1 MLLRQDRFH
10 IHPILCAKIVQGER
24 KRKELVHFLFPSR
37 SLYYQKIV
45 QGERK
50 TEQTERKIKFTSIFP
65 RCSRFYQKRKELVH
79 FLFPSRS
86 LYYQKIVQGERKT
99 EQTERKIKFTSI
111 FPRCS
116 RFYQKR
122 KELVHFLF
130 PSRSLYYLTLEIS
143 GRSRISPNA
152 IIPCVQAPPHHRPL
166 RRVSA
171 ATPLSLACRDGAATC
186 MPPTNLR
193 SNDCRARHSPGYST
207 AANWANP

>member
-10 IHPILCAKIVQGER
+10 IHPILCA
-24 KRKELVHFLFPSR
+24 
-37 SLYYQKIV
+37 KIV

-86 LYYQKIVQGERKT
+86 L
-99 EQTERKIKFTSI
+99 S
-111 FPRCS
+111 
-116 RFYQKR
+116 
-122 KELVHFLF
+122 
-130 PSRSLYYLTLEIS
+130 YLTLEIS

-193 SNDCRARHSPGYST
+193 SNDCRAHHSPGYSK

>member
-79 FLFPSRS
+79 FLFPSR
-86 LYYQKIVQGERKT
+86 
-99 EQTERKIKFTSI
+99 
-111 FPRCS
+111 S

-193 SNDCRARHSPGYST
+193 SNDCRARHSPEYST

>member
-24 KRKELVHFLFPSR
+24 KRKELVHFLFPNR
-37 SLYYQKIV
+37 SLSYQKDSARRAKNRANRAKNEVYFNFSEV
-45 QGERK
+45 QPVLSNN
-50 TEQTERKIKFTSIFP
+50 KI
-65 RCSRFYQKRKELVH
+65 
-79 FLFPSRS
+79 S
-86 LYYQKIVQGERKT
+86 L
-99 EQTERKIKFTSI
+99 
-111 FPRCS
+111 
-116 RFYQKR
+116 
-122 KELVHFLF
+122 LNFLF

-193 SNDCRARHSPGYST
+193 SNDCRARHSPGYSR

>member
-50 TEQTERKIKFTSIFP
+50 TEQTEREMKFTSIFP
-65 RCSRFYQKRKELVH
+65 
-79 FLFPSRS
+79 SRS
-86 LYYQKIVQGERKT
+86 
-99 EQTERKIKFTSI
+99 
-111 FPRCS
+111 
-116 RFYQKR
+116 
-122 KELVHFLF
+122 
-130 PSRSLYYLTLEIS
+130 RSYLTLEIP
-143 GRSRISPNA
+143 GKSRISPNA
-152 IIPCVQAPPHHRPL
+152 IIPCVQAPPHHRLL

>member
-50 TEQTERKIKFTSIFP
+50 TEQTERKMKFTSIFS
-65 RCSRFYQKRKELVH
+65 RCSRFSQKRKELVH
-79 FLFPSRS
+79 FLFPNRS
-86 LYYQKIVQGERKT
+86 LSYQKIVQGERKT
-99 EQTERKIKFTSI
+99 EQTERKMKFTSI

-116 RFYQKR
+116 RF
-122 KELVHFLF
+122 
-130 PSRSLYYLTLEIS
+130 YLTLEIS

-171 ATPLSLACRDGAATC
+171 ATHLSLACRDGAATC

>member
-24 KRKELVHFLFPSR
+24 KRKELVHFLFPNR
-37 SLYYQKIV
+37 SLSYQKIV

-50 TEQTERKIKFTSIFP
+50 MKFTSIFP
-65 RCSRFYQKRKELVH
+65 RCSRFSQKRKELVH

-86 LYYQKIVQGERKT
+86 L
-99 EQTERKIKFTSI
+99 S
-111 FPRCS
+111 
-116 RFYQKR
+116 
-122 KELVHFLF
+122 
-130 PSRSLYYLTLEIS
+130 YLTLEIS

-171 ATPLSLACRDGAATC
+171 ATHLSLACRDGAATC

-193 SNDCRARHSPGYST
+193 SNDCRARHSPGYSK

>member
-10 IHPILCAKIVQGER
+10 IHPILCT
-24 KRKELVHFLFPSR
+24 
-37 SLYYQKIV
+37 KIV

-79 FLFPSRS
+79 FLFPNRS
-86 LYYQKIVQGERKT
+86 LYYQKIVQGERET
-99 EQTERKIKFTSI
+99 EQTERKMKFTSI
-111 FPRCS
+111 
-116 RFYQKR
+116 
-122 KELVHFLF
+122 F

-171 ATPLSLACRDGAATC
+171 ATPLSLACHDGAATC

>member
-24 KRKELVHFLFPSR
+24 KRKELVHFLFPNR

-50 TEQTERKIKFTSIFP
+50 TEQTERKMKFTSI
-65 RCSRFYQKRKELVH
+65 
-79 FLFPSRS
+79 
-86 LYYQKIVQGERKT
+86 
-99 EQTERKIKFTSI
+99 
-111 FPRCS
+111 
-116 RFYQKR
+116 
-122 KELVHFLF
+122 F

-171 ATPLSLACRDGAATC
+171 ATPLSLACRDGVATC

-193 SNDCRARHSPGYST
+193 SNDCRARRSPGYST

>member
-10 IHPILCAKIVQGER
+10 IHPILCA
-24 KRKELVHFLFPSR
+24 
-37 SLYYQKIV
+37 KIV

-99 EQTERKIKFTSI
+99 EQTERKMKFTSI
-111 FPRCS
+111 
-116 RFYQKR
+116 
-122 KELVHFLF
+122 F

-143 GRSRISPNA
+143 GRSRITPNA
-152 IIPCVQAPPHHRPL
+152 IIPYVQAPPHHRPL

-171 ATPLSLACRDGAATC
+171 ATPLSLACCDGAATC

>member
-50 TEQTERKIKFTSIFP
+50 TERKM
-65 RCSRFYQKRKELVH
+65 
-79 FLFPSRS
+79 
-86 LYYQKIVQGERKT
+86 
-99 EQTERKIKFTSI
+99 KFTSI

>member
-24 KRKELVHFLFPSR
+24 K
-37 SLYYQKIV
+37 
-45 QGERK
+45 
-50 TEQTERKIKFTSIFP
+50 TEQTKRKMKFTSIFP

-79 FLFPSRS
+79 FL
-86 LYYQKIVQGERKT
+86 
-99 EQTERKIKFTSI
+99 

-193 SNDCRARHSPGYST
+193 SNDCRARRSPGYST

>member
-79 FLFPSRS
+79 FL
-86 LYYQKIVQGERKT
+86 
-99 EQTERKIKFTSI
+99 

>member
-50 TEQTERKIKFTSIFP
+50 TEQTERKMKFTSI
-65 RCSRFYQKRKELVH
+65 
-79 FLFPSRS
+79 
-86 LYYQKIVQGERKT
+86 
-99 EQTERKIKFTSI
+99 
-111 FPRCS
+111 
-116 RFYQKR
+116 
-122 KELVHFLF
+122 F

>member
-45 QGERK
+45 Q
-50 TEQTERKIKFTSIFP
+50 TERKM
-65 RCSRFYQKRKELVH
+65 
-79 FLFPSRS
+79 
-86 LYYQKIVQGERKT
+86 
-99 EQTERKIKFTSI
+99 KFTSI

>member
-1 MLLRQDRFH
+1 MCKDSARRAKKKGTCSFSFSKPQ
-10 IHPILCAKIVQGER
+10 PILSKDSARRAKNRANRAKNEVYFNFSEVQPVLSNN
-24 KRKELVHFLFPSR
+24 KISLLNFVFPSR

-50 TEQTERKIKFTSIFP
+50 TEQTKRKMKFTSIFP
-65 RCSRFYQKRKELVH
+65 RCSRFYQKRKN
-79 FLFPSRS
+79 
-86 LYYQKIVQGERKT
+86 
-99 EQTERKIKFTSI
+99 
-111 FPRCS
+111 
-116 RFYQKR
+116 
-122 KELVHFLF
+122 LVHFLF

-166 RRVSA
+166 RQVSA

-193 SNDCRARHSPGYST
+193 SNDCRARRSPGYST

>member
-24 KRKELVHFLFPSR
+24 KRKELVHFLFPNR
-37 SLYYQKIV
+37 SLSYQKIV

-50 TEQTERKIKFTSIFP
+50 TEQTERKMKFTSIFP
-65 RCSRFYQKRKELVH
+65 RCSL
-79 FLFPSRS
+79 S
-86 LYYQKIVQGERKT
+86 
-99 EQTERKIKFTSI
+99 
-111 FPRCS
+111 
-116 RFYQKR
+116 
-122 KELVHFLF
+122 
-130 PSRSLYYLTLEIS
+130 YLTLEIS

-152 IIPCVQAPPHHRPL
+152 IIPCVQAPPHHRQL

-193 SNDCRARHSPGYST
+193 SNDCRARRSPGYST

>member
-10 IHPILCAKIVQGER
+10 IHPILCT
-24 KRKELVHFLFPSR
+24 
-37 SLYYQKIV
+37 KIV

-86 LYYQKIVQGERKT
+86 LYYQKIVQGERET
-99 EQTERKIKFTSI
+99 EQTERKMKFTSI
-111 FPRCS
+111 
-116 RFYQKR
+116 
-122 KELVHFLF
+122 F

>member
-50 TEQTERKIKFTSIFP
+50 TERKM
-65 RCSRFYQKRKELVH
+65 
-79 FLFPSRS
+79 
-86 LYYQKIVQGERKT
+86 
-99 EQTERKIKFTSI
+99 KFTSI

-171 ATPLSLACRDGAATC
+171 ATPLSLACREGAATC

>member
-50 TEQTERKIKFTSIFP
+50 TERKM
-65 RCSRFYQKRKELVH
+65 
-79 FLFPSRS
+79 
-86 LYYQKIVQGERKT
+86 
-99 EQTERKIKFTSI
+99 KFTSI

-130 PSRSLYYLTLEIS
+130 PSRSLYYLTLENS

-171 ATPLSLACRDGAATC
+171 ATPLSLACREGAATC

>member
-65 RCSRFYQKRKELVH
+65 RCSRFYQK
-79 FLFPSRS
+79 
-86 LYYQKIVQGERKT
+86 
-99 EQTERKIKFTSI
+99 
-111 FPRCS
+111 
-116 RFYQKR
+116 
-122 KELVHFLF
+122 ELVHFLF

-143 GRSRISPNA
+143 GRSRITPNA
-152 IIPCVQAPPHHRPL
+152 IIPYVQAPPHHRPL

>member
-24 KRKELVHFLFPSR
+24 K
-37 SLYYQKIV
+37 
-45 QGERK
+45 
-50 TEQTERKIKFTSIFP
+50 TEQTERKMKFTSIFP

-99 EQTERKIKFTSI
+99 EQTERKMKFTSI
-111 FPRCS
+111 FPRC
-116 RFYQKR
+116 
-122 KELVHFLF
+122 
-130 PSRSLYYLTLEIS
+130 SLYYLTLEIS

-152 IIPCVQAPPHHRPL
+152 IIPCVQAPPHHRSL

>member
-24 KRKELVHFLFPSR
+24 KRKELVHFLFPNR
-37 SLYYQKIV
+37 SLSYQKIV

-50 TEQTERKIKFTSIFP
+50 TEQTERKMKFTSIFP
-65 RCSRFYQKRKELVH
+65 RC
-79 FLFPSRS
+79 
-86 LYYQKIVQGERKT
+86 
-99 EQTERKIKFTSI
+99 
-111 FPRCS
+111 
-116 RFYQKR
+116 
-122 KELVHFLF
+122 
-130 PSRSLYYLTLEIS
+130 SLYYLTLEIS

-193 SNDCRARHSPGYST
+193 SNDCRARHSPGYSK

>member
-65 RCSRFYQKRKELVH
+65 
-79 FLFPSRS
+79 
-86 LYYQKIVQGERKT
+86 
-99 EQTERKIKFTSI
+99 
-111 FPRCS
+111 
-116 RFYQKR
+116 
-122 KELVHFLF
+122 
-130 PSRSLYYLTLEIS
+130 SRSLYYLTLEIS

-152 IIPCVQAPPHHRPL
+152 IIPCVQAPQHHRPL

-193 SNDCRARHSPGYST
+193 SNDCRARRSPGYST

>member
-50 TEQTERKIKFTSIFP
+50 
-65 RCSRFYQKRKELVH
+65 RKELVH
-79 FLFPSRS
+79 FL
-86 LYYQKIVQGERKT
+86 
-99 EQTERKIKFTSI
+99 

-143 GRSRISPNA
+143 GKSRISPNA

-193 SNDCRARHSPGYST
+193 SNDCRARRSPGYST

>member
-10 IHPILCAKIVQGER
+10 IHPILCT
-24 KRKELVHFLFPSR
+24 
-37 SLYYQKIV
+37 KIV

-86 LYYQKIVQGERKT
+86 LYYQKIVQGERET
-99 EQTERKIKFTSI
+99 EQTERKMKFTSI
-111 FPRCS
+111 
-116 RFYQKR
+116 
-122 KELVHFLF
+122 F

-166 RRVSA
+166 RRVLA

>member
-50 TEQTERKIKFTSIFP
+50 TEQTKRKMKFTSIFP
-65 RCSRFYQKRKELVH
+65 RCSRFYRKRKELVH

-86 LYYQKIVQGERKT
+86 PYYQKIVQG
-99 EQTERKIKFTSI
+99 ERKIKFTSI

-171 ATPLSLACRDGAATC
+171 ATPLSLACRDGAATY

-193 SNDCRARHSPGYST
+193 SNDCRVRHSPGYST

>member
-10 IHPILCAKIVQGER
+10 IHPILCA
-24 KRKELVHFLFPSR
+24 
-37 SLYYQKIV
+37 KIV

-111 FPRCS
+111 
-116 RFYQKR
+116 
-122 KELVHFLF
+122 F

>member
-50 TEQTERKIKFTSIFP
+50 TEQTER
-65 RCSRFYQKRKELVH
+65 
-79 FLFPSRS
+79 
-86 LYYQKIVQGERKT
+86 
-99 EQTERKIKFTSI
+99 
-111 FPRCS
+111 
-116 RFYQKR
+116 
-122 KELVHFLF
+122 
-130 PSRSLYYLTLEIS
+130 SLYYLTLEIS
-143 GRSRISPNA
+143 ERSRISLNV
-152 IIPCVQAPPHHRPL
+152 IIPCVQAPPHHRLL
-166 RRVSA
+166 RWVSA
-171 ATPLSLACRDGAATC
+171 ATPLSLACRDGAATY

-193 SNDCRARHSPGYST
+193 SNDCRVRHSPGYST

>member
-99 EQTERKIKFTSI
+99 EQTERKMKFTSI
-111 FPRCS
+111 
-116 RFYQKR
+116 
-122 KELVHFLF
+122 F

>member
-45 QGERK
+45 QPVLSNN
-50 TEQTERKIKFTSIFP
+50 KISLLNF
-65 RCSRFYQKRKELVH
+65 V
-79 FLFPSRS
+79 FPSRS
-86 LYYQKIVQGERKT
+86 
-99 EQTERKIKFTSI
+99 
-111 FPRCS
+111 
-116 RFYQKR
+116 
-122 KELVHFLF
+122 
-130 PSRSLYYLTLEIS
+130 RSYLTLEIS
-143 GRSRISPNA
+143 GRSRISLNA

>member
-24 KRKELVHFLFPSR
+24 KRKELVHFLFPNR
-37 SLYYQKIV
+37 SLSYQKIV

-50 TEQTERKIKFTSIFP
+50 TEQTERKMKFTSIFP
-65 RCSRFYQKRKELVH
+65 RCSRF
-79 FLFPSRS
+79 
-86 LYYQKIVQGERKT
+86 
-99 EQTERKIKFTSI
+99 
-111 FPRCS
+111 
-116 RFYQKR
+116 
-122 KELVHFLF
+122 
-130 PSRSLYYLTLEIS
+130 YLTLEIS

-171 ATPLSLACRDGAATC
+171 ATHLSLACRDGAATC

>member
-86 LYYQKIVQGERKT
+86 
-99 EQTERKIKFTSI
+99 
-111 FPRCS
+111 
-116 RFYQKR
+116 
-122 KELVHFLF
+122 
-130 PSRSLYYLTLEIS
+130 RSYLTLEIS

>member
-10 IHPILCAKIVQGER
+10 IHPILCA
-24 KRKELVHFLFPSR
+24 
-37 SLYYQKIV
+37 KIV

-79 FLFPSRS
+79 FLFP
-86 LYYQKIVQGERKT
+86 
-99 EQTERKIKFTSI
+99 
-111 FPRCS
+111 RCS

-130 PSRSLYYLTLEIS
+130 SSRSLYYQKIVQGERKPSKPSRSLYYLTLEIS

>member
-24 KRKELVHFLFPSR
+24 
-37 SLYYQKIV
+37 
-45 QGERK
+45 
-50 TEQTERKIKFTSIFP
+50 
-65 RCSRFYQKRKELVH
+65 
-79 FLFPSRS
+79 
-86 LYYQKIVQGERKT
+86 
-99 EQTERKIKFTSI
+99 
-111 FPRCS
+111 
-116 RFYQKR
+116 KR

-193 SNDCRARHSPGYST
+193 SMIVAHAIARDIVRPRIGRILDGKREIVAHRPSH
-207 AANWANP
+207 

>member
-10 IHPILCAKIVQGER
+10 IHPILCA
-24 KRKELVHFLFPSR
+24 
-37 SLYYQKIV
+37 KIV

-99 EQTERKIKFTSI
+99 EQTERKMKFTSI
-111 FPRCS
+111 
-116 RFYQKR
+116 
-122 KELVHFLF
+122 F

-207 AANWANP
+207 AANLANP